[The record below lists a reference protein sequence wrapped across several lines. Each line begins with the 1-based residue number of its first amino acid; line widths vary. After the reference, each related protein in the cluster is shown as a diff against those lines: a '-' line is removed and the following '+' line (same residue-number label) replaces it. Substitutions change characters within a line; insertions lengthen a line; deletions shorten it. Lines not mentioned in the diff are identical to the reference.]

1 MRLSLLAMVL
11 IAGCTACQEWHQ
23 DACPKTNLETIQ
35 VELNFGGFHD
45 KVDETKFSPMN
56 EILKDCKYNNEQA
69 KAEAPAIVSCLRH
82 YGIYA
87 DMPIAKISLYYNN
100 DDNLSARV
108 VEYGNIFILE
118 KSDGVWILKEL
129 INNYEDPEL

>member
-1 MRLSLLAMVL
+1 MRLSLLAMVV

-23 DACPKTNLETIQ
+23 DACPETNLETIQ
-35 VELNFGGFHD
+35 VELNFGTFHD

-69 KAEAPAIVSCLRH
+69 KAEAPAIVSRLRH
-82 YGIYA
+82 YSIYA

-100 DDNLSARV
+100 DDKLSARV
-108 VEYGNIFILE
+108 VEYGCIYILE
-118 KSDGVWILKEL
+118 KSDSIWILKEL
-129 INNYEDPEL
+129 IGYCEEPE